1 MQDFR
6 NLQVWQK
13 SHELTLLVYRLT
25 IDFPKDE
32 IFGLR
37 TQMRKT
43 SVDVA
48 SMIAEGS
55 ARENDTEFARC
66 IATALGFAKRLE
78 YFALVA
84 SDLQM
89 ITQTVYSELNNAI
102 IEVEKMLSSFYQTLK
117 RG

>member
-6 NLQVWQK
+6 NLQVWRK
-13 SHELTLLVYRLT
+13 AHDLTLLVYRLT
-25 IDFPKDE
+25 VDFPKDE

-43 SVDVA
+43 AVDAA

-55 ARENDTEFARC
+55 ARESDGEFAKC
-66 IATALGFAKRLE
+66 VATALGYVKRLE

-84 SDLQM
+84 SDLQL
-89 ITQTVYSELNNAI
+89 ITAEVYSQLQESI
-102 IEVEKMLSSFYQTLK
+102 VEVEKMLSSFYQTLR